1 VDVGGGREETRP
13 GLASLAGLL
22 GELNDLKRVRRAGES
37 LSVAGK
43 LFAKAWAAL
52 VATDADPR
60 EVALTATADAV
71 AAARLGG
78 IDRAVLG
85 RCGLDDGAALAVLR
99 RSFDAVADPVA
110 APLRAELR
118 ARLGRLPAAAG
129 PPPAFVAA
137 LADQARAG
145 PTCPGKPRIVL
156 EPPESHAEHC
166 GTVAVYAVLLSPL
179 YGAAPEDGFLLGMAH
194 HFHNVVLP
202 DAGFVGEEL
211 LGDELQPIVERLTAE
226 VMASLPKA
234 LADRIA
240 TLRPLLAGTA
250 APAARAFHAADVIDR
265 VLQVRHYAR
274 AAAFTV
280 DQALDELEL
289 VHGGP
294 IQAFHIVVLEEAKLP

>member
-1 VDVGGGREETRP
+1 VDVGGREGPRQ
-13 GLASLAGLL
+13 GLAGLAGL
-22 GELNDLKRVRRAGES
+22 FGELNDLKRVRRAGEP
-37 LSVAGK
+37 LSVAGT
-43 LFAKAWAAL
+43 LFARAWAAL
-52 VATDADPR
+52 LADGDDPR
-60 EVALTATADAV
+60 EVALAMAADAV

-78 IDRAVLG
+78 IDRGVLG

-99 RSFDAVADPVA
+99 RSYDAVAEPLA
-110 APLRAELR
+110 ALLRAELR
-118 ARLGRLPAAAG
+118 ARLGRLPAAVE

-145 PTCPGKPRIVL
+145 PTCPAKPRIVL

-202 DAGFVGEEL
+202 DAGFAGEEL
-211 LGDELQPIVERLTAE
+211 LAGELQSVVERLTAE
-226 VMASLPKA
+226 VVASLPEI
-234 LADRIA
+234 LAERIA
-240 TLRPLLAGTA
+240 ALRPLLAGTA
-250 APAARAFHAADVIDR
+250 APAARAFHAADVLDR

-280 DQALDELEL
+280 GQALDDLEL

-294 IQAFHIVVLEEAKLP
+294 VQAFHLAVLEEAGLP